1 MTAELDLYTST
12 PALIGALLAK
22 RRIDRD
28 LSQTEAAHF
37 LDIGNSSWSRI
48 ENGESSLTIEQL
60 FAICAGMDLK
70 ASHFLALVEDKRELL
85 VRKGVVVSLHKLS
98 KKKQVKLADA
108 LKGKSG
114 KDSKGSAFVMEV
126 TGTGLWPLIGNVV
139 FESAGLTPDEI
150 VPSETPSTTGKNR
163 KK

>member
-1 MTAELDLYTST
+1 MTAELDLYTSV
-12 PALIGALLAK
+12 PALIGSLLAK
-22 RRIDRD
+22 RRIERD

-60 FAICAGMDLK
+60 FSICHGMDLK
-70 ASHFLALVEDKRELL
+70 PSGFLALVEEKRDLL
-85 VRKGVVVSLHKLS
+85 ARKGVVVSLHKLS

-114 KDSKGSAFVMEV
+114 KDSKGTFVMEV
-126 TGTGLWPLIGNVV
+126 TGTGLWPLIGNVI
-139 FESAGLTPDEI
+139 FESAGLITDEI
-150 VPSETPSTTGKNR
+150 APSITPSAGKN
-163 KK
+163 KKK